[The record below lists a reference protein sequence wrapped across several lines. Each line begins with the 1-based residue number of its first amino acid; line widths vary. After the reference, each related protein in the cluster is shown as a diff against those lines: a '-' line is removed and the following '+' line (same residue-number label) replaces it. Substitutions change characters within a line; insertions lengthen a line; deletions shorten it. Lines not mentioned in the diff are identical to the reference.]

1 MSATRHLAVHYDRLM
16 TTIQLS
22 NEDARLTYLALQY
35 HLARPGS
42 ELDQETGETVTS
54 GLGETA
60 AALKPQLELAV
71 ATVELNGEQQRRLH
85 SAIGGTIN
93 ELKATPLLEAGG
105 RSTMPA
111 FAETLRLL
119 FPAVAEDPD
128 EAMSLAGHMLQLR
141 RRFAA
146 QAAQDSTDHADSPPA
161 TEGRRWW
168 RFWQ

>member
-1 MSATRHLAVHYDRLM
+1 MA
-16 TTIQLS
+16 TIQLS

-42 ELDQETGETVTS
+42 ELDQETGGTVSS
-54 GLGETA
+54 GLRDTA

-105 RSTMPA
+105 RGTMPA
-111 FAETLRLL
+111 FTETLRLL

-141 RRFAA
+141 RRFAS
-146 QAAQDSTDHADSPPA
+146 QAAEDATNHTDSPSSTKSPP
-161 TEGRRWW
+161 WW
-168 RFWQ
+168 RFWRRS